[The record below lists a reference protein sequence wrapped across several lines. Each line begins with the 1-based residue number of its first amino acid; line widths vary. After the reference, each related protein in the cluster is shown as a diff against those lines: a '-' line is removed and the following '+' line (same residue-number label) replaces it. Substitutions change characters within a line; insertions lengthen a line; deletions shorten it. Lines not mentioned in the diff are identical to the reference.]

1 MTSDWWMFLI
11 AQSVVIVGA
20 ILLAYIRT
28 AVAIAVLKSDTKQL
42 KADHS
47 TLVEKV
53 DGISRAVGRLEG
65 SVQKK
70 GAA

>member
-1 MTSDWWMFLI
+1 MSSDWWMFLI

-42 KADHS
+42 KADHG
-47 TLVEKV
+47 TLVGKV
-53 DGISRAVGRLEG
+53 DGISRAVARLEG
-65 SVQKK
+65 
-70 GAA
+70 AAE